1 MENNI
6 LINLNIRLKNGD
18 HDAFVLLYTS
28 NSNELYH
35 FVNKYIKDSSICD
48 DIIHDTFLNLWNART
63 RISPEHP
70 IKHYL
75 FRICRNLIY
84 KEIKKQVNTAL
95 LFNTQLAESLEV
107 QGTECVERSLLD
119 KEYATIYN
127 LAVDILP
134 PQRKRIFMMS
144 REEGLSY
151 KEIAGNLEI
160 STQTVKEHM
169 SLAMKT
175 IKDYIAKEH
184 DILLKITL
192 LWLFFNE

>member
-1 MENNI
+1 M
-6 LINLNIRLKNGD
+6 
-18 HDAFVLLYTS
+18 
-28 NSNELYH
+28 
-35 FVNKYIKDSSICD
+35 
-48 DIIHDTFLNLWNART
+48 
-63 RISPEHP
+63 
-70 IKHYL
+70 
-75 FRICRNLIY
+75 
-84 KEIKKQVNTAL
+84 

-127 LAVDILP
+127 LAVEILP
-134 PQRKRIFMMS
+134 PQRKRIFRMS

-192 LWLFFNE
+192 LWLF